1 MSAVQNAA
9 VSVAAPAQRVSAL
22 QCRRRRRVRLRP
34 HRRAHT
40 ILRCYRHNYN
50 QDTTVVIN
58 DVPVEARFTPANQG
72 TLTFGNE
79 GEEP

>member
-1 MSAVQNAA
+1 MFASDPTGA
-9 VSVAAPAQRVSAL
+9 R
-22 QCRRRRRVRLRP
+22 
-34 HRRAHT
+34 T
-40 ILRCYRHNYN
+40 ILRCPRYNYN
-50 QDTTVVIN
+50 QDMTFVIN